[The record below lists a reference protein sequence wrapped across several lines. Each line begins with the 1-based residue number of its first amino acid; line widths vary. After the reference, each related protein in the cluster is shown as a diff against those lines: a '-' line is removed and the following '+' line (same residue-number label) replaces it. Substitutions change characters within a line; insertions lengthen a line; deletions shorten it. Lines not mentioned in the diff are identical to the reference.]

1 MAQQTLSFIDYYKQ
15 SPKKKKDKIILV
27 SVAILVGIALV
38 LLCAS
43 YGIIYGVTTY
53 IHKPTDYKEAV
64 ANGEIGNENK
74 IHFLST
80 GSSDCI
86 ILESNGHLAM
96 IDCAED
102 SDNPRNFEE
111 LELEGFEDRVLKY
124 LKDNFKGADGKVRL
138 DFVLGTH
145 SHSDHIGGFDTLFQ
159 DEDIIVEKAYLKEYK
174 ERFIIEQ
181 EVIEWDNQE
190 VYDQMVNAANARGIE
205 LIQDIP
211 EETFMLGTFKL
222 RFLNTKDPEVG
233 DIGENE
239 NAVGL
244 YVEDGDKKIL
254 LMADVNYL
262 DGDEQ
267 KISKE
272 IGKVDLMKV
281 GHHGYGYSTGTPF
294 LTRTQPTIA
303 IITNETRTKATITV
317 RMRLT
322 LNSRSSQYATGDYNG
337 IIAVIDEEIKLYNNI
352 H

>member
-1 MAQQTLSFIDYYKQ
+1 MAQQTLSFIDYYRQ
-15 SPKKKKDKIILV
+15 SPRKKKDKIILV
-27 SVAILVGIALV
+27 SVAILVAIAVV
-38 LLCAS
+38 LLGAS
-43 YGIIYGVTTY
+43 YGVIYGVTTY
-53 IHKPTDYKEAV
+53 QNKPTDYKEAV
-64 ANGEIGNENK
+64 ANGAIGGENK

-102 SDNPRNFEE
+102 SDNPRGFEE
-111 LELEGFEDRVLKY
+111 LELEGYEQKVLKY
-124 LKDNFKGADGKVRL
+124 LRDNFKGADGKVRL

-159 DEDIIVEKAYLKEYK
+159 AEDVIVEKAYLKEYK
-174 ERFIIEQ
+174 EHLIKEQ
-181 EVIEWDNQE
+181 EVVEWDNQE
-190 VYDQMVNAANARGIE
+190 VYNQIVNSAKARGIT

-211 EETFMLGTFKL
+211 EESFMHGTFKL
-222 RFLNTKDPEVG
+222 RFLNTQEPTED
-233 DIGENE
+233 DLGENE
-239 NAVGL
+239 NAVAL

-267 KISKE
+267 RISKE
-272 IGKVDLMKV
+272 IGKVDLMKI

-294 LTRTQPTIA
+294 LTRTQPPIV
-303 IITNETRTKATITV
+303 ILTNETRNKATFTV

-337 IIAVIDEEIKLYNNI
+337 IIAVIGEEIKLYSNV